1 MASISVKDVPIS
13 KLNYYT
19 FSKSP
24 CNNISTLIFNTIYK
38 DLEVLLN
45 IPYIESIEVTKN
57 YDITISFLGHFILYL
72 YEGVLKIYDYNN
84 DRSRVVRNEDL
95 ADKCNIVAEVLL
107 HSMHYSDPPDDILYT
122 LRKVLMIYGFPTSIP
137 GWVREFHTSESSY

>member
-24 CNNISTLIFNTIYK
+24 CNDISTLIFNTIYK

-84 DRSRVVRNEDL
+84 DRSRVVKNKDL

-122 LRKVLMIYGFPTSIP
+122 LRKVLVIYGFPTSIP